1 MKLLEGRR
9 LTGSPADLREG
20 EQITE
25 EFHIHNSSQRAMN
38 SALLVTHLSDENS
51 SFREDAP
58 RPPVPG
64 EEGQAPC
71 QLPAQSQR
79 SKPAPLSDTH
89 RRNEDGLG
97 EPEGSAT
104 PDSPLA
110 RWNKSLHCLLG
121 DQDGAHLF
129 RTFMEREKCVDS
141 LDFWFACNG
150 FRQMDIKDTKTLRV
164 AKAIHKRYIENCG
177 VVSKQLKPPT
187 KVFIRDSVKKQHID
201 STMFDQ
207 AQAEIQ
213 VLMEDNAYQ
222 MFLTSDIYLEYVR
235 TGGENT
241 AYFNN
246 IGPGSLKLVSGYL
259 PTLNEEEELNC
270 VDLKPKSSPSVVA
283 LSSKSLRASAA
294 SRAKEALDHCY
305 RSCKRS
311 GDPINPYHVTSGYVF
326 APATSANESE
336 ISSDAMTDDSM
347 SMTDSSV
354 DGIPPYR
361 SGSKKQ
367 LQREMHRSMKANGQ
381 VSLPHFPRTHRPPRE
396 MTPIEPSIFAADLIA
411 RLEKVR
417 QEQETMST
425 LEERLQKIKEEEEQE
440 ECETPSCFQATQD
453 LSVPSH
459 PPLALVSSAI
469 CEDDPQ
475 AILDDH
481 LSRVLKTPGCQS
493 PGVCRSRSPDRSRL
507 LRPSLP
513 PAAPPVHCPMLA
525 KSFVTRQTTKHIH
538 HHYIHHHGSMKNRE
552 EMEAEAARRVHCFC
566 AGSSDYCCYMRG
578 RAHTKAADLSLLH
591 VDGAG
596 SRAGTLSRRNCKLV
610 SEYSVEG
617 VDGTTIIYQL
627 PIEEHAPAAWQR
639 VVECEA
645 ERHCRH
651 RSHSAQNTKRSA
663 SCETTRASSAE
674 RPARHHQWIAGSGHS
689 RTQQLSHTI
698 VQDLAVSS
706 PNTLAQLEEACRRLA
721 EVSRPIKQR
730 CLSSTHQ
737 RSQSVPCQA
746 GSSTPVNEEYKEP
759 KRQPATPASS
769 PGELTVTYF
778 FCGEEIPYRRMLK
791 AHSLTL
797 GHFKEQLSKKGN
809 YRYEA
814 TTIPV

>member
-1 MKLLEGRR
+1 M
-9 LTGSPADLREG
+9 S
-20 EQITE
+20 
-25 EFHIHNSSQRAMN
+25 
-38 SALLVTHLSDENS
+38 SALLGTPLSDETG

-64 EEGQAPC
+64 EEGQTPC
-71 QLPAQSQR
+71 QFPAPSQR
-79 SKPAPLSDTH
+79 SKSASRSDPP

-97 EPEGSAT
+97 EPEGSAS

-110 RWNKSLHCLLG
+110 RWNKSLHSLLG

-129 RTFMEREKCVDS
+129 RTFLEREKCVDT

-150 FRQMDIKDTKTLRV
+150 FRQMDIKDPKALRV

-187 KVFIRDSVKKQHID
+187 KVFVRDSIKKQLID
-201 STMFDQ
+201 STMFDP

-213 VLMEDNAYQ
+213 LMMEDNAYQ

-246 IGPGSLKLVSGYL
+246 MGPGSLKLVSGYL

-270 VDLKPKSSPSVVA
+270 VDLQHKGSPSVVA
-283 LSSKSLRASAA
+283 LSSKSLRATAH
-294 SRAKEALDHCY
+294 SRAKETIDHCY
-305 RSCKRS
+305 RAYKRS
-311 GDPINPYHVTSGYVF
+311 DPANPYHVGSGFVF
-326 APATSANESE
+326 APAASTNESE
-336 ISSDAMTDDSM
+336 LSSDAMTDD

-381 VSLPHFPRTHRPPRE
+381 VALPHFPRTHRPPRE
-396 MTPIEPSIFAADLIA
+396 MTPIEPAVFAAELIA
-411 RLEKVR
+411 RLEKVK
-417 QEQETMST
+417 QEQETMNT

-440 ECETPSCFQATQD
+440 ECESPACFQPTQGA
-453 LSVPSH
+453 SVPSH
-459 PPLALVSSAI
+459 HPLTLAPSAP

-493 PGVCRSRSPDRSRL
+493 PGVGRSRSPDRSRL
-507 LRPSLP
+507 LRPSP
-513 PAAPPVHCPMLA
+513 PPTALSSPCPLLA
-525 KSFVTRQTTKHIH
+525 KSFVTKQTTKHIH
-538 HHYIHHHGSMKNRE
+538 HHYVHHHTMLKTKE
-552 EMEAEAARRVHCFC
+552 EIEAEAARRVHCPC
-566 AGSSDYCCYMRG
+566 TGSNDYCCYMRNRTHAKG
-578 RAHTKAADLSLLH
+578 VDLSLLH
-591 VDGAG
+591 VDHLG
-596 SRAGTLSRRNCKLV
+596 SRTGTLSRRNGKTV

-627 PIEEHAPAAWQR
+627 PMEGHVPPTWQR
-639 VVECEA
+639 VVESET
-645 ERHCRH
+645 ERQCKH
-651 RSHSAQNTKRSA
+651 RSHSAQSTKRSA
-663 SCETTRASSAE
+663 AACETPRASSAE
-674 RPARHHQWIAGSGHS
+674 RPARHQQWLSGVGHP
-689 RTQQLSHTI
+689 RPPAHPL
-698 VQDLAVSS
+698 VQDLAAAS
-706 PNTLAQLEEACRRLA
+706 PSTLAQLEEACRRLA
-721 EVSRPIKQR
+721 EVSRPSKQR
-730 CLSSTHQ
+730 CPSSSHQ
-737 RSQSVPCQA
+737 RSHSVPCQP
-746 GSSTPVNEEYKEP
+746 GTSTPQHEDQTEP
-759 KRQPATPASS
+759 KRQPAAPP

-778 FCGEEIPYRRMLK
+778 LCGEEIPYRRMLK

-809 YRYEA
+809 YRYYFKKASQEFECGA
-814 TTIPV
+814 VFEEIREDDAILPTYDGRVLGKVERID